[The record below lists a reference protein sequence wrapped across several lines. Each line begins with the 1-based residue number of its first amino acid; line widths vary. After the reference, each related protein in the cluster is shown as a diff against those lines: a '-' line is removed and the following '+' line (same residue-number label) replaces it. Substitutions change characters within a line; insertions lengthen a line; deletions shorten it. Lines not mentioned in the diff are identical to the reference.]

1 MFYSAFLDFYLYFQ
15 NFCDIIGIQRL
26 GGVYMSD
33 DSIKKN
39 ISKNITK
46 YREQAGLSQKE
57 LAKRLG
63 VAPSRVSNWETY
75 ANCPTIDILFEVC
88 EVLGVSINDIYGVYP
103 ASKMKLSFD
112 EIDLIK
118 KYREL
123 NEHGKEIVDFVLE
136 KEYKLSET
144 LKENKEKKNCT
155 AAPES
160 NQVYSE
166 LAPADLDAMEIDKSV
181 IKDA

>member
-1 MFYSAFLDFYLYFQ
+1 
-15 NFCDIIGIQRL
+15 
-26 GGVYMSD
+26 MSD

-57 LAKRLG
+57 FAKRLG

-75 ANCPTIDILFEVC
+75 ANCPTIDILFDVC

-112 EIDLIK
+112 EIELIK
-118 KYREL
+118 KYRDL
-123 NEHGKEIVDFVLE
+123 DDHGKEMVDFTLD
-136 KEYKLSET
+136 KEYERSISLKKKEDNIVEMPTHLQVNAAHET
-144 LKENKEKKNCT
+144 DGEFTDEERLDD
-155 AAPES
+155 ES
-160 NQVYSE
+160 
-166 LAPADLDAMEIDKSV
+166 MID
-181 IKDA
+181 